1 MSRLTLYQEDKRIE
15 EHVLMRAVVS
25 LGRHSDNDIVLN
37 DLSLSRFHARIERRG
52 DRYVVVDLGSQ
63 NGVHLNGVRISG
75 EAAIRPGDRIG
86 MGRFVGVFNEGADR
100 RVRASDPPLTAAT
113 KALSDSPLKKPAKD
127 RASRLSASESERP
140 ARQGPVLYLT
150 HHGKQTDRFQLD
162 EDAMVIG
169 RSQRC
174 DIVIGLLALSR
185 RHARVQLDDSGEWI
199 VEDLGSQ
206 NGTYLNDQQVVGP
219 TVLHNGDTL
228 NFFEY
233 ALHFKASKKRKAK
246 AAEPKRRA
254 KKAQAKRSG
263 ASVDPPPA
271 PKRRKKSSLKKKTLR
286 EMPERL
292 SLNAARDE
300 AYESSFAV
308 SEVIELSVSDVEELA
323 PDGYD
328 PLFDTR
334 ADRNFMAGDSV
345 PPQQAQSQARK
356 AQQTGSSRVMRSWP
370 GSADAAMALAS
381 SQRPSS
387 NGHISVAV
395 DGKVLT
401 EVPLSLGPVRIGS
414 DARCDVALPP
424 LPGIAPWHLLIT
436 QIGDSVLMVRI
447 GEAAAPRI
455 AGRAV
460 YQAFLLPDDSVEL
473 GRVVLSY
480 LP

>member
-1 MSRLTLYQEDKRIE
+1 MSRLTLYHEDKRVE

-75 EAAIRPGDRIG
+75 EAPIRPGDRIG
-86 MGRFVGVFNEGADR
+86 MGRFVGVFNEGAER
-100 RVRASDPPLTAAT
+100 RVRAADPPQPLTAAT
-113 KALSDSPLKKPAKD
+113 EAVGPAPALGRNGKSAQPGPSDKAATLLLK
-127 RASRLSASESERP
+127 
-140 ARQGPVLYLT
+140 
-150 HHGKQTDRFQLD
+150 HHGKEVDRYNLEQ
-162 EDAMVIG
+162 EAMVIG

-185 RHARVQLDDSGEWI
+185 RHARVRRDPQGRWV

-206 NGTYLNDQQVVGP
+206 NGTYLNDQQVLEP
-219 TVLHNGDTL
+219 AVLQEGDVL

-233 ALHFKASKKRKAK
+233 ALVFHGPKGARVSAEKSPAGAPKARKSAVASSPELAPQRKAK
-246 AAEPKRRA
+246 KKGQRKKA
-254 KKAQAKRSG
+254 KK
-263 ASVDPPPA
+263 
-271 PKRRKKSSLKKKTLR
+271 PKSH
-286 EMPERL
+286 RL
-292 SLNAARDE
+292 SLKDRGDE
-300 AYESSFAV
+300 AFESRFAV
-308 SEVIELSVSDVEELA
+308 SEVIELSVADVEELV

-328 PLFDTR
+328 PVLDTR
-334 ADRNFMAGDSV
+334 ADRSFMSGDSV
-345 PPQQAQSQARK
+345 PPQARN
-356 AQQTGSSRVMRSWP
+356 ALPGAGRVLRSWP
-370 GSADAAMALAS
+370 SGADSAVALSS

-395 DGKVLT
+395 DGKTLT

-424 LPGIAPWHLLIT
+424 LPGIAPWHLLIL
-436 QIGDSVLMVRI
+436 QIGDAILMVRV

-455 AGRAV
+455 GGRSI
-460 YQAFLLPDDSVEL
+460 YQAFLLPDDVIEL
-473 GRVVLSY
+473 GRVQLTYLS
-480 LP
+480 